1 MSSAPPPNPAVPPSR
16 PAQRSGP
23 AAVLASLLKGPI
35 SALHV
40 LLLSL
45 IAVAVA
51 LLLCILLAF
60 NVLPGYPD
68 SAEKNVTVYSQTGP
82 SSPALSFYLNPPLN
96 ALQASGESQLLAVQF
111 TNRGSTSLNVT
122 GLDASPESCFYV
134 ESSDRSPRVP
144 TPDRPVPLAAGR
156 SAFFLYHL
164 YARHTQACIGQ
175 FPLILRYSW
184 KDTTAAASESEQQQ
198 SISTGPIRVS
208 TRGRI
213 LAERFF
219 SLLARIIP
227 LILLPLVL
235 AAGGYIFQLLQEQKA
250 RQQKRQDDKHDAEQ
264 KLQEQ
269 KLEVWK
275 AIIPSMVQAIRD
287 HYVPLMR
294 VLTLIQADAQ
304 LPVAQADLNDVLASA
319 LLFRTKITHMVDQNG
334 GFYFRNH
341 AGEKLCADLTNVLLD
356 RFYTLC
362 GDKQTFLRTAEKL
375 QPGNSLTQARQS
387 LRIDS
392 PLPGPFAQLCARFKT
407 DLAQGDAL
415 DQLCNHVT
423 FLCKI
428 LDHEINDPFY
438 PFWYDTPPALIKK
451 DELTAL
457 IPKLGWNAADEETL
471 RTDIGQYMESLERTG
486 PHPVA

>member
-227 LILLPLVL
+227 LILLPLVPRRRRIHL
-235 AAGGYIFQLLQEQKA
+235 PTAARAKG
-250 RQQKRQDDKHDAEQ
+250 
-264 KLQEQ
+264 
-269 KLEVWK
+269 
-275 AIIPSMVQAIRD
+275 
-287 HYVPLMR
+287 
-294 VLTLIQADAQ
+294 
-304 LPVAQADLNDVLASA
+304 ASA
-319 LLFRTKITHMVDQNG
+319 EK
-334 GFYFRNH
+334 
-341 AGEKLCADLTNVLLD
+341 AG
-356 RFYTLC
+356 R
-362 GDKQTFLRTAEKL
+362 QTRRRAETS
-375 QPGNSLTQARQS
+375 GAE
-387 LRIDS
+387 
-392 PLPGPFAQLCARFKT
+392 A
-407 DLAQGDAL
+407 
-415 DQLCNHVT
+415 
-423 FLCKI
+423 
-428 LDHEINDPFY
+428 
-438 PFWYDTPPALIKK
+438 
-451 DELTAL
+451 
-457 IPKLGWNAADEETL
+457 
-471 RTDIGQYMESLERTG
+471 
-486 PHPVA
+486 